1 MLVNIELAL
10 ELHHQF
16 LSTIARP
23 QLSLSLSLSISY
35 THNPPGPKT
44 KPNREKE
51 DAHGA
56 KISNLPEDCCQ
67 LSGNPYAVKQS
78 IAHQTCPCSNHPILI
93 NILILTELP
102 RF

>member
-1 MLVNIELAL
+1 LPDHNS
-10 ELHHQF
+10 
-16 LSTIARP
+16 LS
-23 QLSLSLSLSISY
+23 LSLSLSLSISY